1 MTQEVIKQA
10 VLNVSTATAE
20 LVTKILA
27 QFPHAHVQPR
37 SVPISDEDVS
47 LEVSLP
53 GSMADIYQA
62 RDWLYDLIIELQERY
77 DIIIMVS
84 AVPQEK

>member
-1 MTQEVIKQA
+1 MTQEAIRQT

-27 QFPHAHVQPR
+27 QFPQAQVQPR
-37 SVPISDEDVS
+37 PVPLSDEDVS

-53 GSMADIYQA
+53 GSMTEIYQA
-62 RDWLYDLIIELQERY
+62 RDWIYDLIIELQERY

>member
-1 MTQEVIKQA
+1 MTQEAIKQT

-27 QFPHAHVQPR
+27 QFPQAHVEPR
-37 SVPISDEDVS
+37 PVPLSDEDVS

-53 GSMADIYQA
+53 GSMGEIYQA
-62 RDWLYDLIIELQERY
+62 RDWIYDLIIELQERY